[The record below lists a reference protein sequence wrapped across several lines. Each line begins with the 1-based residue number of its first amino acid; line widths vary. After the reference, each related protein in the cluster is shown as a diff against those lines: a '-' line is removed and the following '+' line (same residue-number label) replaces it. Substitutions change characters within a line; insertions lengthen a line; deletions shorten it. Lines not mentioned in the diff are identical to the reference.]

1 MGYRLYVGSFCG
13 SLKGAWRT
21 TGSNDSDNCA
31 CLSSKVYGLSLK
43 EMRVDV
49 WGFWVV
55 VGVIGFSW
63 EVVGGGW
70 CGGG

>member
-1 MGYRLYVGSFCG
+1 
-13 SLKGAWRT
+13 
-21 TGSNDSDNCA
+21 
-31 CLSSKVYGLSLK
+31 
-43 EMRVDV
+43 MRVGD
-49 WGFWVV
+49 WDFWVV